1 MASTSTKASS
11 SSSKLPHKH
20 DVFLNFRGGDTR
32 TNFVDHLYA
41 GLVAH
46 GFHTFRDDEQLERGG
61 EISSQLVDAIKESH
75 IFVVVFSEN
84 YADSRW
90 CLNELLAIIES
101 IASDD
106 SRIVLPIFYHVD
118 PSDVRH
124 QTGSYATRYTS
135 PDEDA
140 DEEKVEM
147 IKKWRNALTLAANL
161 TGYHVDPNIHESQVL
176 EEIISYISSCINRVP
191 LHVGTH
197 LVGVD
202 IRLDEIMNL
211 MSIRSKDVLMVGIC
225 GLGGVGKS
233 TMVKAIY
240 NELSYQFKS
249 KSFLDKV
256 GDASKHYDGL
266 LDLQKQL
273 FCDISPRGKRK
284 ISTLAEGINVLK
296 NILCHEKVL
305 LVIDDVNN
313 KEQLENLAGGHDWFD
328 EGSRIFIT
336 SRDKRLLVAH
346 KVDELYE
353 LSQLNWDEALEL
365 FSWHAFDQR
374 LPYDDFYTLSNHF
387 VRYCQGLPFALKT
400 LGSFLFKMQPDE
412 WKSELRKLDEEPNI
426 DVLDVLKVSLDGL
439 QDTHKAIFLDIACFF
454 KGEYKDF
461 IIKILDGCGFH
472 AESGIRF
479 LKNRCLLTISNGKV
493 GMHNLIQ
500 QLGHKIVH
508 DEGLRN
514 KGMRSRLW
522 HHMDVQDVLKK
533 RTGTNSI
540 EGIFLNLSKLNNI
553 NLTTQAMKGMTEL
566 RLLKIFL
573 DSEVVSGEEDY
584 KVCISSDF
592 EFPSWDLCYLY
603 WHGYPL
609 NSLPSNFETQKLVEL
624 NMPYSNIREFGEGN
638 MVQFSKL
645 TAIILSHSKYLREVS
660 NFSST
665 PNLEKLI
672 LEGCTSLREIDP
684 SIGDLKRLGLL
695 DLKECKSLGSLP
707 DSICSLKSLKT
718 LYLSGCS
725 KLNCLPKDLGNMEHL
740 TELYADRT
748 ATGVPPRA
756 IRRLSELQILSLSGC
771 TGRRAYLSS
780 HSLLGLSLREL
791 NLSDCYWWDADIP
804 CDFWFLYSLEKL
816 NLSGNDF
823 TEVPTTIKYFPRLKV
838 LVLGR
843 CKRLREIPKLPRCL
857 EELDAHECVSLQ
869 TDTRT
874 SWASSSDVV
883 EVVEATSRMM
893 MMSLDKTILVRI
905 QEMGSSLTME
915 LPSDWYDPDNF
926 LGFCVCFVFAFK
938 DQLPQ
943 IHDDILCQLNNFSF
957 FYPYWGKWS
966 GEHSSNDPHMWLA
979 YQPRSSVDICHPEA
993 WSSIRASFELS
1004 GVIDALS
1011 IKCGCGVNGKVCR
1024 RRSWKGITPV
1034 LEGWIQDEKGSHT
1047 IGSNSGT
1054 AAPVKEG
1061 KKAGFQTLS
1070 GLVPLIR
1077 DTTTAPACQSRHLNT
1092 TATPDF

>member
-1 MASTSTKASS
+1 
-11 SSSKLPHKH
+11 
-20 DVFLNFRGGDTR
+20 
-32 TNFVDHLYA
+32 
-41 GLVAH
+41 
-46 GFHTFRDDEQLERGG
+46 
-61 EISSQLVDAIKESH
+61 
-75 IFVVVFSEN
+75 
-84 YADSRW
+84 
-90 CLNELLAIIES
+90 
-101 IASDD
+101 
-106 SRIVLPIFYHVD
+106 
-118 PSDVRH
+118 
-124 QTGSYATRYTS
+124 
-135 PDEDA
+135 
-140 DEEKVEM
+140 
-147 IKKWRNALTLAANL
+147 
-161 TGYHVDPNIHESQVL
+161 
-176 EEIISYISSCINRVP
+176 
-191 LHVGTH
+191 
-197 LVGVD
+197 
-202 IRLDEIMNL
+202 MNL
-211 MSIRSKDVLMVGIC
+211 MSIKSKDVLMVGIC

-273 FCDISPRGKRK
+273 YCDISPRGKRK

-353 LSQLNWDEALEL
+353 LPQLNWDEALEL

-387 VRYCQGLPFALKT
+387 VRYCQGLPLALKT

-412 WKSELRKLDEEPNI
+412 WKSELRKLDEEPNM
-426 DVLDVLKVSLDGL
+426 DVLDVL
-439 QDTHKAIFLDIACFF
+439 
-454 KGEYKDF
+454 
-461 IIKILDGCGFH
+461 
-472 AESGIRF
+472 
-479 LKNRCLLTISNGKV
+479 KV

-740 TELYADRT
+740 TELYANRT

-756 IRRLSELQILSLSGC
+756 IGLLRKLQILSFSGC
-771 TGRRAYLSS
+771 RGRRVHPSLYIPNLS
-780 HSLLGLSLREL
+780 LLREL
-791 NLSDCYWWDADIP
+791 DLSDCYWWLPDDNGS
-804 CDFWFLYSLEKL
+804 FRHLYSLKKL
-816 NLSGNDF
+816 NLSGSYI
-823 TEVPTTIKYFPRLKV
+823 TILKGTITQLPNLKV

-843 CKRLREIPKLPRCL
+843 CKRLQGIPEFPPSL
-857 EELDAHECVSLQ
+857 EELDAHECISLQ
-869 TDTRT
+869 T
-874 SWASSSDVV
+874 SLASSSDVV
-883 EVVEATSRMM
+883 EGTSRMM
-893 MMSLDKTILVRI
+893 SLHETILERI
-905 QEMGSSLTME
+905 QDHA
-915 LPSDWYDPDNF
+915 PKNWYDRDNF

-938 DQLPQ
+938 DQMPQ

-957 FYPYWGKWS
+957 FYPYWDKWS

-979 YQPRSSVDICHPEA
+979 YQPRSGVDICHPET

-1004 GVIDALS
+1004 GVTDALS
-1011 IKCGCGVNGKVCR
+1011 IKCG
-1024 RRSWKGITPV
+1024 
-1034 LEGWIQDEKGSHT
+1034 IQL
-1047 IGSNSGT
+1047 IYASG
-1054 AAPVKEG
+1054 
-1061 KKAGFQTLS
+1061 
-1070 GLVPLIR
+1070 
-1077 DTTTAPACQSRHLNT
+1077 H
-1092 TATPDF
+1092 